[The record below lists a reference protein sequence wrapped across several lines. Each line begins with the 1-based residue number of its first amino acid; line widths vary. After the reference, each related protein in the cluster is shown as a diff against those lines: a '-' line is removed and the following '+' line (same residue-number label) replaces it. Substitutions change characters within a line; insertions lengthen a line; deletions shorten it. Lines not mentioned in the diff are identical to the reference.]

1 MSRGEDTPRIHAR
14 LRSRV
19 GAGPALVIA
28 GCVTFVLLTVL
39 APGPLRAWTA
49 KEGPLEHMSHVVLA
63 IGVVALWVR
72 ACRPV
77 AMPGGRAAVCG
88 LALAFTVVL
97 AEELDW
103 GAVIGVHAI
112 ADRLHA
118 WTGRRNLH
126 NAWHGGSYVLFAA
139 PVLAIVAL
147 GLSRG
152 GPARAR
158 PRMPGWLGPG
168 PSDAVGLLVV
178 GAASLLLTLALAAWE
193 PQFDEVA
200 ELFAYGLVVRATT
213 RGPRESR

>member
-1 MSRGEDTPRIHAR
+1 MSPGDDTPRGDAR
-14 LRSRV
+14 IGWS
-19 GAGPALVIA
+19 GPALVIA
-28 GCVTFVLLTVL
+28 GCVIFVLLTVL
-39 APGPLRAWTA
+39 APEPLRAWTA
-49 KEGPLEHMSHVVLA
+49 KEGALEHVSHGLLAVAVVL
-63 IGVVALWVR
+63 LWVR

-77 AMPGGRAAVCG
+77 AMPGGRAAVCA
-88 LALAFTVVL
+88 LALAFTLVL

-112 ADRLHA
+112 ADRLQA

-147 GLSRG
+147 GLSRSRAG
-152 GPARAR
+152 ARAR

-178 GAASLLLTLALAAWE
+178 GAASLLLTLVLAPWE

-200 ELFAYGLVVRATT
+200 ETFAYGLVLHAAVR
-213 RGPRESR
+213 RPDGSR